1 MKNTFVKVLSFM
13 MALAMIVGMFSTLTI
28 SAAEHVHTKGDK
40 PVKVV
45 EPTCMTLGYTSYKC
59 TECGEEFIP
68 DDEVIMPSSDYHK
81 VEEIEATP
89 ASCLTPGYSAG
100 KACTVEG
107 CTYVPEGSD
116 RVATGEA
123 QKEHAFKQVVTE
135 ATCTTNKKIEYVCT
149 SCNLSV
155 EKIAEK
161 VAKGETAWLDSQKTA
176 PDTLKAVEIADTALD
191 AKHEKL
197 VWTIVTA
204 PVSADGKCTDG
215 QAKGTCKNC
224 DFTKEAVIPVKHTYT
239 VELNPNGASCAQY
252 VKGSM
257 ACAVCGKIDPDAV
270 KNENVTNHGDAV
282 NVWNWTVT
290 FDPENL
296 PTKKNGTKF
305 TLSELYNLGFSIGDK
320 FGKEPTC
327 TTAGSQLVECRCGQI
342 FIGVVPAKGHAL
354 ENFDLLPIIW
364 PTKCTDPAKKVAK
377 CGACDYTETKIIKN
391 AAASAHT
398 LKDNVTAPTCT
409 TVGYTETVCTNKF
422 VANGVEVTCAHN
434 TGKHS
439 YVDALGHAWGTAT
452 YVEGSGKC
460 GSATVQYKK
469 TCTVKDCDAYEYVAE
484 PAGTTCNVVTTTVPA
499 TCVKA
504 SYQTKICSICKD
516 GTGVE
521 YPIEGAKPDANAHV
535 LVPYVVGGVTQY
547 VSGKAPTCTAGG
559 VGIFWCVSCDKG
571 EATITTK
578 DVPAIDHTYVAG
590 SGVNKDD
597 DGNFVSVITTKQPA
611 MCDKV
616 GYKADGEFCSMCGL
630 QKKAPTEIAKDPA
643 NHSGTVTAI
652 GSLIEA
658 TCQSNAKQ
666 MYNTTCCGF
675 ITEEIAN
682 TKVANCVYVD
692 VAYKAPTC
700 TTAGNHAYK
709 ACKWCGAK
717 QAWTTTTA
725 GCSLN
730 CASHTAINSKLDDN
744 HEIAKLGHKWG
755 DKQGD
760 VVEGC
765 LTTGIK
771 AYYECTRCDL
781 AKIGSTEYD
790 TSTEAGLKAFE
801 ADKVILPHYNQ
812 YKVVKTAVAATCT
825 SKEIIAGTY
834 CTKCQKNAWV
844 GDYAAHDY
852 LEFEVNPKTIDGVA
866 NPDWDCTADYCH
878 VKVCMVC
885 GDHTTTYTKAGN
897 ATHTLPTDWT
907 VVTPTYTCKE
917 DTVQVKHCT
926 VEGCFYEV
934 KEVKTAATGCW
945 TTKGST
951 AANAQKFPM
960 SYKCTEIENFI
971 DMTCGCCGTAVTAET
986 IPTLIKHNVVT
997 ETKAATCDKDG
1008 YTIEYCADCHDKKLD
1023 KTTIIAKLATDGKH
1037 TEGTLVELVPAT
1049 ATTDGHKTYVCTE
1062 CTAEARKY
1070 NAKAADVLVTEV
1082 IPATATL
1089 VVGGAVS
1096 ATTVTAGTTVTYTVS
1111 YSALAQEITELK
1123 INVSYDDG
1131 KFDLVS
1137 VETALE
1143 GVKVYATEAGNDTIG
1158 VSFIVPNNANGEKQK
1173 ITTSVEGTDLFTLTF
1188 VAKAYANG
1196 EATFGVEAD
1205 TDKVKVAG
1213 RGNLNGDAIIT
1224 VEDAT
1229 AVTAK
1234 FGTTDAAA
1242 DINGDGI
1249 VDIDDLALVAT
1260 FAASAQTAKDYLVML
1275 GTYAEIEETINALYE
1290 GGKLADVNKDNTV
1303 NINDLYY
1310 LTLAVDS
1317 YLASYDSYED
1327 INFSSA
1333 EEFVM
1338 LVMNLLVVGTRA

>member
-13 MALAMIVGMFSTLTI
+13 MALAMIVGMFSTITI
-28 SAAEHVHTKGDK
+28 SAAEHVHTKGDE

-45 EPTCMTLGYTSYKC
+45 EPTCQTLGYTSYKC

-68 DDEVIMPSSDYHK
+68 DDEVIMPSEKYHK

-107 CTYVPEGSD
+107 CTYVPEGSN
-116 RVATGEA
+116 RVPTGEA

-161 VAKGETAWLDSQKTA
+161 VAKGETAWLTSQATA
-176 PDTLKAVEIADTALD
+176 PTTLAAQEIAGTALD
-191 AKHEKL
+191 ADHSEL

-204 PVSADGKCTDG
+204 PVSANGVCANGK
-215 QAKGTCKNC
+215 AKGVCKNC
-224 DFTKEAVIPVKHTYT
+224 DFTKEADIPVEHDYS
-239 VELNPNGASCAQY
+239 VVINPNGASCSQY
-252 VKGSM
+252 VHDGNDTLCS
-257 ACAVCGKIDPDAV
+257 VCGKINPEAK
-270 KNENVTNHGDAV
+270 KNETVTNHGDAV
-282 NVWNWTVT
+282 KIWNWTMT

-296 PTKKNGTKF
+296 PVKNSGVKF

-364 PTKCTDPAKKVAK
+364 PTKCTEPAKKVAK
-377 CGACDYTETKIIKN
+377 CGACDYTEEKIIVN
-391 AAASAHT
+391 AAASSHT
-398 LKDNVTAPTCT
+398 LKDEVTAPDCIN
-409 TVGYTETVCTNKF
+409 VGYTITKCTNKF
-422 VANGVEVTCAHN
+422 IANGVEVTCSHN

-439 YVDALGHAWGTAT
+439 YVDAKGHTWSAPKYQSGT
-452 YVEGSGKC
+452 C
-460 GSATVQYKK
+460 GSATYIVE
-469 TCTVKDCDAYEYVAE
+469 CTAKLRDGSECPATDSAAE
-484 PAGTTCNVVTTTVPA
+484 PEANKNHKYVETIVPA
-499 TCVKA
+499 TCAEA
-504 SYQTKICSICKD
+504 SYKTKICSICEDGKD
-516 GTGVE
+516 NKIA
-521 YPIEGAKPDANAHV
+521 IEGAKPDPNAHV

-559 VGIFWCVSCDKG
+559 VGIFWCQSCEMEDD
-571 EATITTK
+571 ATITTK
-578 DVPAIDHTYVAG
+578 DVPAIPHNFILG
-590 SGVNKDD
+590 SGVNKDNN
-597 DGNFVSVITTKQPA
+597 GNFVSVITTKQDA
-611 MCDKV
+611 KCDAV
-616 GYKADGEFCSMCGL
+616 GYEADGKFCSMCGL
-630 QKKAPTEIAKDPA
+630 QEKAPTEIAKDPTK
-643 NHSGTVTAI
+643 HSGTVTAI

-682 TKVANCVYVD
+682 TKKDACVYVD

-700 TTAGNHAYK
+700 TEAGNHAYK

-717 QAWTTTTA
+717 QAWSTTTA

-730 CASHTAINSKLDDN
+730 CASHTAINTKIDDN
-744 HEIAKLGHKWG
+744 HVIAKLGHDWKEVKG
-755 DKQGD
+755 YDEKCDEVGHNTYKYCSRCSVRTMNGKTYDYSDKDQ
-760 VVEGC
+760 
-765 LTTGIK
+765 K
-771 AYYECTRCDL
+771 AAFDADL
-781 AKIGSTEYD
+781 I
-790 TSTEAGLKAFE
+790 
-801 ADKVILPHYNQ
+801 ILPHYNQ
-812 YKVVKTAVAATCT
+812 YKVVKTASPATCT
-825 SKEIIAGTY
+825 SKEIKAGTY
-834 CTKCQKNAWV
+834 CTKCQKDAWV
-844 GDYAAHDY
+844 GELAPHNY
-852 LEFEVNPKTIDGVA
+852 LEFEVNPKTINGAA

-878 VKVCMVC
+878 VKVCMTC
-885 GDHTTTYTKAGN
+885 GKHETTYDKADYTK
-897 ATHTLPTDWT
+897 HTLPENWT
-907 VVTPTYTCKE
+907 EIPLAAGQYACKN
-917 DTVQVKHCT
+917 DTLEVKACTVDGCSYKETQVK
-926 VEGCFYEV
+926 V
-934 KEVKTAATGCW
+934 AATGCW

-951 AANAQKFPM
+951 AANAQKFPI
-960 SYKCTEIENFI
+960 SYKCTEIKNFI
-971 DMTCGCCGTAVTAET
+971 GMTCGDCGTAITADT
-986 IPTLIKHNVVT
+986 IPTLIKHNIVP
-997 ETKAATCDKDG
+997 ETKAATCDKPG
-1008 YTIEYCADCHDKKLD
+1008 YEIEYCADCHDKALD
-1023 KTTIIAKLATDGKH
+1023 KTTILPKLATDGKH
-1037 TEGTLVELVPAT
+1037 TEGTLIELVPAT
-1049 ATTDGHKTYVCTE
+1049 ATEDGHKTYKCTVCNT
-1062 CTAEARKY
+1062 T
-1070 NAKAADVLVTEV
+1070 VTEV
-1082 IPATATL
+1082 LPATATL
-1089 VVGGAVS
+1089 VVSGTVS
-1096 ATTVTAGTTVTYTVS
+1096 ATTVTAGTSVTYTVS

-1123 INVSYDDG
+1123 INVSYDDA

-1173 ITTSVEGTDLFTLTF
+1173 ITTSAEGTDLFTLTF

-1196 EATFGVEAD
+1196 TATFGVASD
-1205 TDKVKVAG
+1205 TDTVKVAG
-1213 RGNLNGDAIIT
+1213 RGNLNGDSIIT

-1234 FGTTDAAA
+1234 FGTNDAAA

-1290 GGKLADVNKDNTV
+1290 NGKLADVNKDNTV

-1310 LTLAVDS
+1310 LTLAVDT
-1317 YLASYDSYED
+1317 YLGQYTSYEN

-1338 LVMNLLVVGTRA
+1338 LVMNLLVVGTKA